1 MDAALAILVA
11 LILATLALI
20 ALLNLKPSSRS
31 AFTVA
36 ARPAGLAP
44 IPQVPSIVQTLYQRG
59 LCVDAIN
66 PASACSADADC
77 AQNANNKFCNPAS
90 VGAGSFCGPTKETCK
105 INADCTQN
113 TINSYCNL
121 QADGSGLCGA
131 AAVTCNRSADC
142 ARNPANI
149 YCAPNPS
156 GEGGLCGATPNADGN
171 VVCDPGAGDGDCA
184 GNATNTYCAGPPG
197 GGGDAAAFRCAPESA
212 RAAVKAAAQAKMMAV
227 ESNYP
232 LGSYCQGDWQC
243 ASGHCHGAD
252 WANYVSG
259 TCSSSAAV
267 PAPPPLSQN
276 GDNCSAN
283 SQCASG
289 ACGWRDASRAT
300 GTVCCQSTVTVNGA
314 QYCAGGMVSL
324 DGPCWYSSQCPG
336 TPAGITCQG
345 ANIAAGTPGIC
356 AGGLANG
363 TSCTESSQCTSRF
376 CAASAWAMNNGL
388 PGQCADYNPAL
399 SGY

>member
-20 ALLNLKPSSRS
+20 ALLILKPSSRS

-44 IPQVPSIVQTLYQRG
+44 FPQVPSIVQTLYQRG

-90 VGAGSFCGPTKETCK
+90 IGAGSFCGPTKETCK

-131 AAVTCNRSADC
+131 IAVTCNRSADC

-184 GNATNTYCAGPPG
+184 GNATNTYCGGPPG

-212 RAAVKAAAQAKMMAV
+212 RAAVVAAAQAQMMAV
-227 ESNYP
+227 ESNYA
-232 LGSYCQGDWQC
+232 LGAFCTGDWQC
-243 ASGHCHGAD
+243 ASGHCLG
-252 WANYVSG
+252 
-259 TCSSSAAV
+259 
-267 PAPPPLSQN
+267 
-276 GDNCSAN
+276 
-283 SQCASG
+283 G
-289 ACGWRDASRAT
+289 ACGNLNSLAT
-300 GTVCCQSTVTVNGA
+300 GAACSADNQCTAGGCGRPNAGATARVCCNGGTISVNGA
-314 QYCAGGMVSL
+314 EYCANGVGMGGA
-324 DGPCWYSSQCPG
+324 CWYNTQCPYSG
-336 TPAGITCQG
+336 VGVACQG
-345 ANIAAGTPGIC
+345 ANVAAGAPGTCAPATQNGGGCWNGSQCVSGWCPTNFAATGAFPGIC
-356 AGGLANG
+356 TARPAPVAAPAPATGWGGMIRG
-363 TSCTESSQCTSRF
+363 
-376 CAASAWAMNNGL
+376 W
-388 PGQCADYNPAL
+388 
-399 SGY
+399 